1 MDSKT
6 ALEILAPIIA
16 MSGGQDFD
24 RGETG
29 ALVTA
34 TYIQIIE
41 RYSVPIAREGVLR
54 ACRAS
59 AREER
64 GWRPGPEKVR
74 DCCEAELAQLATEY
88 FERSKVIM
96 FWTPAEQNLY
106 ASLSDEDAWPMFE
119 KRYEETYGVNYR
131 EMRETKD
138 PLVRARKLR
147 GWSEFEIDAPS
158 SAELMAPFVD
168 EALKANTRKLLAS
181 NKLGL
186 NPAQD
191 RPPLKKLD

>member
-16 MSGGQDFD
+16 MSGGQDLD

-34 TYIQIIE
+34 TYLQVIE
-41 RYSVPIAREGVLR
+41 AYSPPIAREGVLR
-54 ACRAS
+54 ACRAA
-59 AREER
+59 AREEK

-74 DCCEAELAQLATEY
+74 DCCNAELAQLATEY
-88 FERSKVIM
+88 FERSKVI
-96 FWTPAEQNLY
+96 LY
-106 ASLSDEDAWPMFE
+106 WSEEERELYSRLADNEAWPMFE
-119 KRYEETYGVNYR
+119 KRYQETYGVSYR

-147 GWSEFEIDAPS
+147 GWAEFEIEAPS
-158 SAELMAPFVD
+158 SASLMAPFVD
-168 EALKANTRKLLAS
+168 EALKANTRKLLDANAFGKS
-181 NKLGL
+181 
-186 NPAQD
+186 PQI
-191 RPPLKKLD
+191 RSSSLKKLD